1 MVQYKYFMHIHTH
14 KQSHNVH
21 NVLYSIGITQIAPSG
36 NWQSIIQ
43 SNYLHLFTIKM
54 WEDFLKTKKIIY
66 TLAYKCMKRYPS
78 CVCKKCVQ
86 KILICKNWNE
96 KLIIINSVGNIS
108 INTYIYIQSKYNKL
122 YHKRQLLK
130 RETIHLITGNA

>member
-1 MVQYKYFMHIHTH
+1 MHIHTH

-78 CVCKKCVQ
+78 SVCKKCVQ

-108 INTYIYIQSKYNKL
+108 INTYIYTYNL
-122 YHKRQLLK
+122 N
-130 RETIHLITGNA
+130 IINCITKDNY